1 MFWHLEK
8 RTCNSQGKKVRLSSN
23 FSKRIFT
30 PKENGITYLGSI
42 RPWSCQGEQGL
53 ALTLLFDFYL
63 LELWE
68 KSFCCFELPSLWRFV
83 KAALGSELS
92 VPLLW
97 FYASEW
103 WRSFFCSA
111 GRCCSL
117 VSFADWV
124 SEATVLQP
132 ASLVSS
138 VETSVSC
145 WLCLPRMAKLLL
157 LFQGISG
164 QGRAKERR

>member
-1 MFWHLEK
+1 MHRQSAMWLQRWAWQCCIHKPKNAVDAVQTPEAGK
-8 RTCNSQGKKVRLSSN
+8 RQG
-23 FSKRIFT
+23 
-30 PKENGITYLGSI
+30 GI
-42 RPWSCQGEQGL
+42 RPWSCQGEQAL

-68 KSFCCFELPSLWRFV
+68 KSFCCFQLPSLWQFV

-103 WRSFFCSA
+103 WRSFSGSA
-111 GRCCSL
+111 GQCCSL